1 MDNAKKHGA
10 LASIGAFVKNHVMYL
25 VLVALIIFFTTQSD
39 KFLTVSNLRNIAN
52 QSAYQLIVGIGVA
65 FIMISG
71 AMDLSIGYEMSLAGV
86 VMGQMLT
93 HGVSIPI
100 VLLAGIAACILM
112 NLLNCA
118 LFVKLKVFPFILT
131 LATQYLFMGLS
142 YIISG
147 SQTFIGFSDEFKTI
161 GQGYVGPVP
170 IAVIIMVVAV
180 LFASFVLNKTHFGRH
195 IYAVGGNPEAAML
208 AGIDVNKTRFAVY
221 TVAGFFIGLGTIVLI
236 SRSGSSASSVGPGTE
251 FTVLAGGILGGIAIQ
266 GGQGKINCMVVGVF
280 ILTVLSN
287 GMQLM
292 QLGIYPQ
299 YVAKGIVLVAAIGFD
314 TLQKLG
320 VIRRSKLVAGSEPE
334 AAPAEE
340 S

>member
-1 MDNAKKHGA
+1 MDSNKKHTA
-10 LASIGAFVKNHVMYL
+10 LSKIGAFLKHNVMYI
-25 VLVALIIFFTTQSD
+25 VLVVLMIFFATQNE
-39 KFLTVSNLRNIAN
+39 KFLTWSNLRNIVN
-52 QSAYQLIVGIGVA
+52 QSAYQIIIGVGVV

-71 AMDLSIGYEMSLAGV
+71 AMDLSIGYQMSLAGV

-93 HGVSIPI
+93 AGVPIPVVILTGI
-100 VLLAGIAACILM
+100 VCCVLM
-112 NLLNCA
+112 NLLNCT
-118 LFVKLKVFPFILT
+118 LFVKLRVFPFILT

-147 SQTFIGFSDEFKTI
+147 SKTFINFPAEFKTI
-161 GQGYVGPVP
+161 GQGYIGPIP
-170 IAVIIMVVAV
+170 IAVIIMVLAV
-180 LFASFVLNKTHFGRH
+180 LIGSFVLNKTHFGRH
-195 IYAVGGNPEAAML
+195 VYAVGGNPEAAML
-208 AGIDVNKTRFAVY
+208 AGIDVTKTRFLVY
-221 TVAGFFIGLGTIVLI
+221 TVAGLFIGLGTVILI
-236 SRSGSSASSVGPGTE
+236 SRSGSAASSVGPGTE

-266 GGQGKINCMVVGVF
+266 GGSGKINCMVVGVL

-299 YVAKGIVLVAAIGFD
+299 YVAKGIVLVIAIGFD

-334 AAPAEE
+334 EPVKIEQ
-340 S
+340 